1 MKFKNWPILI
11 GFIVVCELSGVLGAF
26 FTTEVIPNWYAAL
39 TKPAFVP
46 PNWLFG
52 PVWTTLYIIMGIS
65 GFLIWQ
71 KKENP
76 ARITAL
82 KIFSIQLI
90 ANTLWSIIFFGLHQ
104 PLLALVDILIL
115 WVLII
120 LMVWKFYKIDKTAGL
135 LQIPYLIWVSFASI
149 LNLAIVMLN

>member
-1 MKFKNWPILI
+1 M
-11 GFIVVCELSGVLGAF
+11 SGVLGAF
-26 FTTEVIPNWYAAL
+26 FASEAIPNWYAAL

-76 ARITAL
+76 QRLPAL
-82 KIFSIQLI
+82 KIFGLQLI

-104 PLLALVDILIL
+104 PLLALLNIVILWILIT
-115 WVLII
+115 